1 MTRTVSTML
10 AGAGG
15 AAIEVLVDQSDS
27 RDAPTIVLLPSSQRD
42 SRDFDDLAQL
52 LVGHGFHV
60 LRPQPRGM
68 GRSAPPS
75 AGMTLHVLADDVA
88 RTIDAWGHGPAIV
101 AGHAY
106 GHYVARV
113 TDLDHPGVV
122 RGVVV
127 LASAARTFPP
137 DLVAALD
144 MAADPTRP
152 VAERLACLK
161 RAFFAPKSDA
171 GAWLDGW
178 HPHLRDIYRQAGATP
193 SKDRWWPVTHAPIL
207 DLQGEE
213 DPWRPSSTRGELK
226 DCLGDKVTVQVIAG
240 ASHAL
245 IPEQP
250 QAVADAIA
258 AWARGLPT
266 TSRPPSA

>member
-1 MTRTVSTML
+1 MV

-15 AAIEVLVDQSDS
+15 APIEVLVDECGAGTL
-27 RDAPTIVLLPSSQRD
+27 RTVVLLPSSQRD
-42 SRDFDDLAQL
+42 SRDFDDLAQRL
-52 LVGHGFHV
+52 AGRGFDV

-68 GRSAPPS
+68 GRSASPP
-75 AGMTLHVLADDVA
+75 ADMTLHVLAADVA
-88 RTIDAWGHGPAIV
+88 RTIEAWGRGPAIV

-113 TDLDHPGVV
+113 TDLDHPGLV

-137 DLVAALD
+137 GLVAALD
-144 MAADPTRP
+144 IAADPTRSK
-152 VAERLACLK
+152 AERLACLEQ
-161 RAFFAPKSDA
+161 AFFSPGNDA
-171 GAWLDGW
+171 TAWLDGW

-193 SKDRWWPVTHAPIL
+193 PKDRWWPVSHAPIL
-207 DLQGEE
+207 DLQGAD
-213 DPWRPSSTRGELK
+213 DPWRPPSTRDELK
-226 DCLGDKVTVQVIAG
+226 NQLGDKVTVRLIAG

-250 QAVADAIA
+250 AAVANAIA
-258 AWARGLPT
+258 EWADGL
-266 TSRPPSA
+266 SAPRS